1 MNTVMKKLLILSI
14 LIFPHSCDF
23 NGKDGNERN
32 VRDLENFFERM
43 DLKVFPT
50 KNIFSTMTLEFH
62 IKLVNLLV

>member
-1 MNTVMKKLLILSI
+1 MKKLLILSI

-23 NGKDGNERN
+23 IRKDCSVRN
-32 VRDLENFFERM
+32 VRDQENFSERM

-62 IKLVNLLV
+62 KELVN